1 MSTHDQ
7 LLQALLISQSQRND
21 QRQET
26 RSRVPQDQPIN
37 DNPLSFAA
45 LALQAQPLSN
55 LINLNLLLDQHSR
68 RTSLGLPSDPLTT
81 QFSAMGTVREQLPN
95 IEQGQRNSQ
104 SARSRRRRRLTERE
118 HFLIFVKILFKCIDQ
133 PGDPR
138 LRPRAKATVTECT
151 QRNRMGDANYQPLQ
165 EAMETRLRKTV
176 GELHWAR
183 AKLCFDQYCRK
194 HGIENTAAV

>member
-26 RSRVPQDQPIN
+26 RPWMPHDQSIN
-37 DNPLSFAA
+37 DNPVSFAA
-45 LALQAQPLSN
+45 FALQAQPLSN
-55 LINLNLLLDQHSR
+55 LINLNLLLDQQSR
-68 RTSLGLPSDPLTT
+68 RTSLGLPSDPLPSQLTAV
-81 QFSAMGTVREQLPN
+81 STVREQLPN

-104 SARSRRRRRLTERE
+104 SARRPRRLTERE

-133 PGDPR
+133 TGDPR

-151 QRNRMGDANYQPLQ
+151 QRNRMGDANYHPLQ
-165 EAMETRLRKTV
+165 EALETRLRKTV

-194 HGIENTAAV
+194 NGIENLTAV